1 MKTKFIAVALV
12 VFASAMAF
20 AQDKTTLGIG
30 LGFDYGGIGANFT
43 TYAGKNFGLFGGL
56 GYAIADV
63 GFNVGAKI
71 RLAPESRVA
80 PFLTGMYGY
89 NAAVA
94 VTNAT
99 QYNKVFY
106 GPSFG
111 FGLDI
116 KGRPGRNGFW
126 SIALLVPVRGSDVD
140 NYLADLRSK
149 GVVIGSLPSVAL
161 SIGYRFILKEF

>member
-1 MKTKFIAVALV
+1 MKSKWIVAA
-12 VFASAMAF
+12 FALLSHGMAI
-20 AQDKTTLGIG
+20 AQDKTTIGIG
-30 LGFDYGGIGANFT
+30 LGFDYGGIGANLT
-43 TYAGKNFGLFGGL
+43 TYASKNFALFGGL

-111 FGLDI
+111 FGLDFR
-116 KGRPGRNGFW
+116 GRPERHGFW
-126 SIALLVPVRGSDVD
+126 TVALMVPVRGSDVD
-140 NYLADLRSK
+140 NYLNDLRSK

-161 SIGYRFILKEF
+161 SIGYRFIINEF